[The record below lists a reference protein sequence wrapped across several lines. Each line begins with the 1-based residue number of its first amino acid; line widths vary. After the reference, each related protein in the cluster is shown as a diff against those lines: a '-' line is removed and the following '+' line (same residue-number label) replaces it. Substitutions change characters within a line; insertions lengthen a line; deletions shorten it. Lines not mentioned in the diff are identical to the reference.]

1 MTVRPELARPLGLSL
16 VALVFVASV
25 LPPETSGVSLAGCA
39 LLVALA
45 TAIATTMRRVPAGA
59 WGLVAAV
66 SCLALI
72 SRFGVSPGDSIQP
85 AAAAVVA
92 IAAYVA
98 ASAVA
103 DAGLLE
109 RLGLTLATAGAAV
122 GARGVYEAV
131 WGLDRLAAAVR
142 DHASAVPDAAAI
154 AGRLE
159 QGRAYAGF
167 PTPAA
172 AGGFLVLALC
182 ATVGFA
188 LERSG
193 RPRALFV
200 AAAAVQGAGLLSTR
214 SLTAAAG
221 LLVAVAIALFA
232 SRSRRLA
239 GAAAALVLAI
249 ALVGA
254 LRAGQVFSSST
265 DDSPWRL
272 RGGNVRIG
280 LAIADAHPL
289 LGVGPGGYAGEFPR
303 YRLSG
308 DNESRHAHCLP
319 VELAAELGWA
329 PGLVAT
335 AIFFVVFLG
344 PLVTGLAARSKL
356 EQGLAIGLAA
366 FAFHNL
372 ADFTAFL
379 PSVLWTACALR
390 GAMSRASG
398 EQVAAG
404 LTPRL
409 AWSGCVL
416 VAAALLVCAG
426 MSADARE
433 KCREAV
439 MLGEDQTAAESAD
452 RAVRWAPFS
461 ADAALLRAQAR
472 LNATPPGESL
482 SDAGDDADRAV
493 VLSPSRAAAREVR
506 ARIRARGGDVPGA
519 YADLAA
525 AVALHPSRDD
535 YAKRRAEA
543 AAALPR
549 RPDADAPR

>member
-1 MTVRPELARPLGLSL
+1 M
-16 VALVFVASV
+16 
-25 LPPETSGVSLAGCA
+25 
-39 LLVALA
+39 
-45 TAIATTMRRVPAGA
+45 
-59 WGLVAAV
+59 
-66 SCLALI
+66 
-72 SRFGVSPGDSIQP
+72 SRFAVSPGDSIQP
-85 AAAAVVA
+85 VAAVVIA
-92 IAAYVA
+92 MAAYAA
-98 ASAVA
+98 ASAAA

-109 RLGLTLATAGAAV
+109 RLGVTLAASGAAV
-122 GARGVYEAV
+122 GARAVYEAA
-131 WGLDRLAAAVR
+131 WGLDRLAAAIR
-142 DHASAVPDAAAI
+142 DHASAVPDAAAV
-154 AGRLE
+154 AGRLQ

-182 ATVGFA
+182 ATIGFA
-188 LERSG
+188 LQRSG
-193 RPRALFV
+193 RPRALLL
-200 AAAAVQGAGLLSTR
+200 AAAVAQAAGLLSTR

-221 LLVAVAIALFA
+221 LLVAMTIALFA

-280 LAIADAHPL
+280 LAIANTHAV
-289 LGVGPGGYAGEFPR
+289 LGVGPGGYAVEFPR
-303 YRLSG
+303 YRLPG

-329 PGLVAT
+329 PGLVASG
-335 AIFFVVFLG
+335 IFFVVFLG
-344 PLVTGLAARSKL
+344 PLVTGLATLSRL
-356 EQGLAIGLAA
+356 EQGLAIGLGA

-379 PSVLWTACALR
+379 PSLLWIACALR
-390 GAMSRASG
+390 GAMSRASADP
-398 EQVAAG
+398 VAAD

-409 AWSGCVL
+409 AWSGCVF
-416 VAAALLVCAG
+416 VAAGLLVCAG

-433 KCREAV
+433 KSRHAV
-439 MLGEDQTAAESAD
+439 MLGDDRAAAASAD

-461 ADAALLRAQAR
+461 TDAALLRAQAR
-472 LNATPPGESL
+472 FGATPSGEGL
-482 SDAGDDADRAV
+482 SAAAEDADRAV
-493 VLSPSRAAAREVR
+493 ALSPSRAGAREVR
-506 ARIRARGGDVPGA
+506 ARIRVRRGDVPGA

-525 AVALHPSRDD
+525 AVALHPARDD

-549 RPDADAPR
+549 RLGADTPR